1 MQFAFGSGLLWGL
14 RTDVANA
21 TPVRFGALQD
31 VTIDFDGEQ
40 KELFSQYTFPIDT
53 ARGKTKIVGK
63 AKLAQISAVQ
73 FSNLFFGTTPTV
85 GQTLI
90 ANDEVGTP
98 VATSYTAANGT
109 NFLFDLGVRYQSTG
123 FPLNLV
129 AVAPTVVGTYQVA
142 TGGVYTFFSG
152 DSGKPMLFD
161 YAYSSTTGGQ
171 TILVQN
177 QLMGFSP
184 RFQAIF
190 TEKYENNTMTLVL
203 YACASTKLGFA
214 SKLDDYMIPELDF
227 TAYATGGGQ
236 VYQFS
241 TSQ

>member
-1 MQFAFGSGLLWGL
+1 MQFAFGSGLLWGI
-14 RTDVANA
+14 RNDVANA

-73 FSNLFFGTTPTV
+73 FSNLFFGTTPTA
-85 GQTLI
+85 GQVILS
-90 ANDEVGTP
+90 NDEIGTP
-98 VATSYTAANGT
+98 TSGTVTVANGT
-109 NFLFDLGVRYQSTG
+109 NFLFDLGVRYQATG
-123 FPLNLV
+123 LPLSLV
-129 AVAPTVVGTYQVA
+129 AVTPTVAGTYQVSA
-142 TGGVYTFFSG
+142 GGTYHFYTT
-152 DSGKPMLFD
+152 DTMAMLFD
-161 YAYSSTTGGQ
+161 YAYSSTTTGQ

-190 TEKYENNTMTLVL
+190 TEKYENNNMTLVL
-203 YACASTKLGFA
+203 YSCASTKLGFA

-227 TAYATGGGQ
+227 TAYASAGGQ

-241 TSQ
+241 TTQ

>member
-14 RTDVANA
+14 RNDVANA

-73 FSNLFFGTTPTV
+73 FSNLFFGTAPTV

-90 ANDEVGTP
+90 SNDEVGTP
-98 VATSYTAANGT
+98 AAGTFTVANGT
-109 NFLFDLGVRYQSTG
+109 TFLFDLGVRYQSTG
-123 FPLNLV
+123 QPLTLV
-129 AVAPTVVGTYQVA
+129 AVAPTVAGTYRVA
-142 TGGVYTFFSG
+142 AGGVYSFFTA
-152 DSGKPMLFD
+152 DNVPMLFD
-161 YAYSSTTGGQ
+161 YAYSSVASGQ

-177 QLMGFSP
+177 QLMGYSP

-190 TEKYENNTMTLVL
+190 TEKYENNTMTLIL
-203 YACASTKLGFA
+203 YSCASTKLGMA
-214 SKLDDYMIPELDF
+214 SKLDDYLIPELDF
-227 TAYATGGGQ
+227 TAYASAGGQ

-241 TSQ
+241 TSL

>member
-1 MQFAFGSGLLWGL
+1 MQFAFGSGLLWGI
-14 RTDVANA
+14 RNDVANS

-73 FSNLFFGTTPTV
+73 FSNLFFGTAPTA
-85 GQTLI
+85 GQTLV
-90 ANDEVGTP
+90 AHDEIGTP
-98 VATSYTAANGT
+98 TTTYTVANGT
-109 NFLFDLGVRYQSTG
+109 TFALDLGVRYQASG
-123 FPLNLV
+123 LPLNLV
-129 AVAPTVVGTYQVA
+129 AAAPTVAGTYQVA
-142 TGGVYTFFSG
+142 SGGVYTFFSS

-161 YAYSSTTGGQ
+161 YTYTSASAGQ

-184 RFQAIF
+184 RFSAIF
-190 TEKYENNTMTLVL
+190 TENYENNTMTLQL
-203 YACASTKLGFA
+203 FSCASTKLGFA
-214 SKLDDYMIPELDF
+214 SKIDDYMIPELDF
-227 TAYATGGGQ
+227 TAYANPGGQ
-236 VYQFS
+236 VYTFS
-241 TSQ
+241 TTQ